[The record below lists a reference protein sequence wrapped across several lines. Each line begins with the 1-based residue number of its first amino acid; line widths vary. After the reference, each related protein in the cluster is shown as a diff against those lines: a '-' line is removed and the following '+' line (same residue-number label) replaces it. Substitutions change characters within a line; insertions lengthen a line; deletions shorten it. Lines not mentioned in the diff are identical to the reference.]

1 MLVICPHCKKETRAG
16 SRFCMECGE
25 DLAAYPLPQRNPGPP
40 QGSPVAGGRFG
51 GSREGSKR
59 TNHTALPKVIG
70 AGLFIIGVILVIV
83 ILAVFVGGMHR
94 DVPISNVTVTGLRAP
109 PSTPLK
115 ETVTLTPA
123 PAVPVTPV
131 PKPAVTPETPT
142 PAATRLGISLNAY
155 CAQTYPGTSYNPA
168 TRHCEAVTLAP
179 SLPSPTPDTGLL
191 APSATLSDSS
201 EGIYRDYSWNYKG
214 TGWSWNGIFPRAGYE
229 YYRGRSHTREN
240 NYAEYAL
247 SDYDRT
253 ILQDI
258 VQKFRDGGIQK
269 GYTRNDNVLNI
280 VSFVQSLPYTS
291 DKVTTGF
298 DEYPR
303 YPLETLIDNGGDCE
317 DTAILTA
324 ALLNELGQGVVLVRL
339 PGHMAVGIKGSD
351 DLGGTSYSFRGAK
364 YYYLETT
371 GSGWDIGEIPDE
383 YRNLDAII
391 SPLVQVPMMDI
402 ECNSTVVKADEFFIY
417 FHQQCRIENVGVGT
431 ARSPKLYFGALALS
445 KGSGL
450 VWGPDQVVT
459 LDDYSEGATGYA
471 EAELRVPPDE
481 LTQIKYQ
488 IYGDNFL
495 TVEQRTPEFTS

>member
-1 MLVICPHCKKETRAG
+1 MEVRAG
-16 SRFCMECGE
+16 SRFCPECGE
-25 DLAAYPLPQRNPGPP
+25 DLAAHPLQGRNPGPE
-40 QGSPVAGGRFG
+40 QRSPVPAREPGV
-51 GSREGSKR
+51 SRDGSKR
-59 TNHTALPKVIG
+59 ANQTPLLYVMG
-70 AGLFIIGVILVIV
+70 AGLFILGVILVIAV
-83 ILAVFVGGMHR
+83 IGIFAGGMNR
-94 DVPISNVTVTGLRAP
+94 DVPLSNATVTGLRAP
-109 PSTPLK
+109 PGTPLQD
-115 ETVTLTPA
+115 TVTLTPA
-123 PAVPVTPV
+123 PTVPVTPV
-131 PKPAVTPETPT
+131 PKPVVTHETPT
-142 PAATRLGISLNAY
+142 PAATRLGISLNDY

-168 TRHCEAVTLAP
+168 TRHCEAVSPALA
-179 SLPSPTPDTGLL
+179 LPSPTPDTGLL

-201 EGIYRDYSWNYKG
+201 EGIYREYSWNYKG
-214 TGWSWNGIFPRAGYE
+214 TGWSWDGVFPKSGYE
-229 YYRGRSHTREN
+229 YYRGRSHSREN

-324 ALLNELGQGVVLVRL
+324 ALLNELGQGVVLIRL

-351 DLGGTSYSFRGAK
+351 DLGGTSYIFRGAK

-371 GSGWDIGEIPDE
+371 GSGWGIGEIPAE
-383 YRNLDAII
+383 YRNQDAII

-431 ARSPKLYFGALALS
+431 ARNPKLYFGALALS

-459 LDDYSEGATGYA
+459 LDDYPEAATGYA
-471 EAELRVPPDE
+471 EADLRVPPDE

-488 IYGDNFL
+488 IYGDNFPA
-495 TVEQRTPEFTS
+495 VEQRTPEFTS